1 MKGAGVIDI
10 LISTSFWA
18 AVLRIAS
25 PLIFATMGEL
35 ICERAGV
42 LNLGIEGIMV
52 MGAFAG
58 WMAVYQ
64 GMPLWG
70 GVAVAFGAGAAFGL
84 IHAVLVVPFGLSQHV
99 VGLGITLLAT
109 SSAYF
114 AYRLALPQ
122 VTSPPKIEPF
132 QVWDVPMLSD
142 IPLLGPALF
151 AQTPLTYAAFACAG
165 LVAFVLYRT
174 PLGLALRAV
183 GENPAAVEAQGMS
196 VTGLRMGAVVVG
208 SGLMAVGG
216 SFLTL
221 SAFSSFFFEMVNG
234 RGWICIALVVFGAWR
249 PGKALLG
256 ALLFAGFDALQ
267 IRLQQ
272 TPVGAVVP
280 YQLFLMLPY
289 VFSILALV
297 VMSRRA
303 EVPAALMVP
312 YNKGER

>member
-1 MKGAGVIDI
+1 MSELFDI
-10 LISTSFWA
+10 LISASFWA
-18 AVLRIAS
+18 AVIRIAS

-52 MGAFAG
+52 IGAFTG
-58 WMAVYQ
+58 WMAVYL

-70 GVAVAFGAGAAFGL
+70 GVCVAMMAGMLFGL
-84 IHAVLVVPFGLSQHV
+84 LHATLTVPFGLSQHM
-99 VGLGITLLAT
+99 VGLGVTLLAT
-109 SSAYF
+109 STASF
-114 AYRLALPQ
+114 TYRLMLPE

-132 QVWDVPMLSD
+132 QPLEIPFLSD
-142 IPLLGPALF
+142 IPFFGAALF
-151 AQTPLTYAAFACAG
+151 SQTALTYAAFA
-165 LVAFVLYRT
+165 VAILTFWVLFRT
-174 PLGLALRAV
+174 PLGLAVRAV
-183 GENPAAVEAQGMS
+183 GENPSAVESQGLS
-196 VTGLRMGAVVVG
+196 VTGLRMGAVIIG

-216 SFLTL
+216 AFLTL

-234 RGWICIALVVFGAWR
+234 RGWIAVALVVFGAWM

-256 ALLFAGFDALQ
+256 AILFAAFDALQ

-272 TPVGAVVP
+272 TPLGVNIP
-280 YQLFLMLPY
+280 YQFFLMAPY
-289 VFSILALV
+289 VLSIVALIA
-297 VMSRRA
+297 MSRRA